1 MNYGIFSWRG
11 ASGQL
16 YEMAAYSLDAKV
28 INDKI
33 CGNYIF
39 GELYYEGGVAK
50 IRAIYIGEG
59 VLKDRIEYRINEGR
73 VQEKGCNCF
82 CAMINE
88 DEKSR
93 KAIESDLLAA
103 NENAYE
109 PIGCNIKIGG

>member
-1 MNYGIFSWRG
+1 MNLGNFIWKG
-11 ASGQL
+11 ASGQT
-16 YEMAAYSLDAKV
+16 YKMDAYSLDTKV
-28 INDKI
+28 NDGI

-39 GELYYEGGVAK
+39 GELYYENGMAK

-59 VLKDRIEYRINEGR
+59 VLKDRIEYRIDEGR
-73 VQEKGCNCF
+73 VQKKGCNCF

-103 NENAYE
+103 NPCAYV
-109 PIGCNIKIGG
+109 PNGCNIKTGG